1 MTRGDGTG
9 RRSTQG
15 SKVKQPPSSRA
26 VKKQTGGVEA
36 VEGQGAH
43 SSQSSNLVLVEQVN
57 DDHKVVTQMIPASKT
72 RPMKK
77 EIRAYETKNNYQNSQ
92 LHNRLMLSSERVS
105 QTPGSKVASYNK
117 ISLLKNTTISST
129 DRLSSTNLGSSNI
142 LQSSSRQNS
151 SIRKSQQYPPQR
163 SIM

>member
-1 MTRGDGTG
+1 
-9 RRSTQG
+9 
-15 SKVKQPPSSRA
+15 
-26 VKKQTGGVEA
+26 
-36 VEGQGAH
+36 
-43 SSQSSNLVLVEQVN
+43 
-57 DDHKVVTQMIPASKT
+57 MIPASKT

-163 SIM
+163 SIMQSTIANETNSVRPGVAMSPTRSLFNTAAKAPTSGTALSQSMTTSVNQNNR